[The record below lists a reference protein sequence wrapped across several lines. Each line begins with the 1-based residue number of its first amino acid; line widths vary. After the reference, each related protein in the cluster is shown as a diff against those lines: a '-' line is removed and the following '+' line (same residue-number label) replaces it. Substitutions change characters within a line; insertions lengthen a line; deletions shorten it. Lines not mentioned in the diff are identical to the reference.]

1 MRRLLIAFLRK
12 KLIKLSNVEKLEDV
26 IGYKFKNIE
35 FLKVALTHS
44 SYANEHNVECNER
57 MEFLGDAVLE
67 LAMSDY
73 LYHVIDL
80 DEGVLT
86 KTRAKAV
93 CEVALNVYADKI
105 HLANYLLLGKG
116 EEHTGGRERPA
127 IIADAL
133 EAVLG
138 AVFLDGGFDVAKKI
152 VKGFFIPYI
161 EETLQYKDY
170 KSILQEKLQS
180 EKRSIRY
187 EIVRDL
193 GPANDKTFEA
203 VVFMDDILM
212 GRGIGK
218 TKKEAQ
224 QNAAKAALDKEAA

>member
-1 MRRLLIAFLRK
+1 MTNSI
-12 KLIKLSNVEKLEDV
+12 KLEDV
-26 IGYKFKNIE
+26 LCYHFKNKD
-35 FLKVALTHS
+35 LLTTALTHS
-44 SYANEHNVECNER
+44 SYANEHDLECNER

-67 LAMSDY
+67 LSMSKY
-73 LYHVIDL
+73 LYSKIQL

-93 CEVALNVYADKI
+93 CETALNVYASKI
-105 HLANYLLLGKG
+105 NLGQYLYLGKG
-116 EEHTGGRERPA
+116 EEATGGRTRPA

-138 AVFLDGGFDVAKKI
+138 AIFLDSSFDTVYEI
-152 VKGFFIPYI
+152 VNKMFIPYMD
-161 EETLQYKDY
+161 EVLKNKDY
-170 KSILQEKLQS
+170 KSQLQEKLQS
-180 EKRSIRY
+180 EKRTIHY
-187 EIVRDL
+187 EITKDE
-193 GPANDKTFEA
+193 GPANNKTFEA

-224 QNAAKAALDKEAA
+224 QNAAKDALEKEAQIG

>member
-1 MRRLLIAFLRK
+1 MTN
-12 KLIKLSNVEKLEDV
+12 SVKLEDV
-26 IGYKFKNIE
+26 LGYHFNNKELLTI
-35 FLKVALTHS
+35 ALTHS
-44 SYANEHNVECNER
+44 SYANEHDIECNER

-67 LAMSDY
+67 LSMSKY
-73 LYHVIDL
+73 LFSKIQL

-93 CEVALNVYADKI
+93 CETALNIYASKI
-105 HLANYLLLGKG
+105 NLGQYLYLGKG
-116 EEHTGGRERPA
+116 EEATGGRTRPA

-138 AVFLDGGFDVAKKI
+138 AIFLDSSFDTVYEI
-152 VKGFFIPYI
+152 VNKMFIPYMD
-161 EETLQYKDY
+161 EVLKNKDY
-170 KSILQEKLQS
+170 KSQLQEKLQS
-180 EKRSIRY
+180 EKRTIHY
-187 EIVRDL
+187 EITKDE
-193 GPANDKTFEA
+193 GPANNKTFEA

-224 QNAAKAALDKEAA
+224 QNAAKDALEKEAQIG

>member
-1 MRRLLIAFLRK
+1 MTN
-12 KLIKLSNVEKLEDV
+12 SVKLEDV
-26 IGYKFKNIE
+26 LGYHFKNKELLTI
-35 FLKVALTHS
+35 ALTHS
-44 SYANEHNVECNER
+44 SYANEHSIECNER

-67 LAMSDY
+67 LSMSKY
-73 LYHVIDL
+73 LFSKIQL

-93 CEVALNVYADKI
+93 CETALNIYASKI
-105 HLANYLLLGKG
+105 NLGQYLYLGKG
-116 EEHTGGRERPA
+116 EEATGGRTRPA

-138 AVFLDGGFDVAKKI
+138 AIFLDSSFDTVYEI
-152 VKGFFIPYI
+152 VNKMFIPYMD
-161 EETLQYKDY
+161 EVLKNKDY
-170 KSILQEKLQS
+170 KSQLQEKLQS
-180 EKRSIRY
+180 EKRTIHY
-187 EIVRDL
+187 EITKDE
-193 GPANDKTFEA
+193 GPANNKTFEA

-224 QNAAKAALDKEAA
+224 QNAAKDALEKEAQIG